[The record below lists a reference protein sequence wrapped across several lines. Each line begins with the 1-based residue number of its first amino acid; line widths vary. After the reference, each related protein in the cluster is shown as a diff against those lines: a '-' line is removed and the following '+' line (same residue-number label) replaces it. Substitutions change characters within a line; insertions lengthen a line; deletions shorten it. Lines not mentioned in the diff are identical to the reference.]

1 MKTAMYTVAF
11 NQYVDVSPPKVKI
24 KTKIKAQ
31 NVRATINSFGCAK
44 CKAIKTLT
52 PWHHTVTDSQNYDP
66 TPSNC
71 HQIAMLT
78 KTMQQFLERQYFNL

>member
-1 MKTAMYTVAF
+1 MY
-11 NQYVDVSPPKVKI
+11 QYVDISPPKLKI

-31 NVRATINSFGCAK
+31 NVRTTINSFGCAK

-52 PWHHTVTDSQNYDP
+52 QWHHTVTDSQNYEP

-71 HQIAMLT
+71 HQI
-78 KTMQQFLERQYFNL
+78 